1 MFPNLRH
8 GSKPRLLGYVMD
20 NQYLFL
26 FEVLRMARSMCG
38 SVDDR
43 KKGNKDRF
51 NINKAKL
58 FEGIIF
64 LVRSI

>member
-1 MFPNLRH
+1 
-8 GSKPRLLGYVMD
+8 
-20 NQYLFL
+20 
-26 FEVLRMARSMCG
+26 MCG